1 MAQQRR
7 SRAARRERERAQ
19 QQMARELER
28 LARAEEGGLPQR
40 PIAIDSPAV
49 VELRAVAR
57 PCPLCGGPLR
67 LESHTAEVIDGTR
80 LRIAQVV
87 CTSCGRPRAIHFRL
101 DAPPVH

>member
-7 SRAARRERERAQ
+7 GRAARRERERAGREL
-19 QQMARELER
+19 AREIER
-28 LARAEEGGLPQR
+28 LARAEEGGSPQR
-40 PIAIDSPAV
+40 PIVIDTPAL

-67 LESHTAEVIDGTR
+67 LEAHAAEVIDGVR
-80 LRIAQVV
+80 LRIAHVV

-101 DAPPVH
+101 DTPPLH